1 MRFPQ
6 PIQAGDPRARA
17 TDESPLPTWPH
28 YDDEQI
34 AAVVDVLRSGQ
45 VNYWNGGQGRAFEEE
60 FASYAGTPHAVAVA
74 NGTLALELCLHA
86 LEVPQGADVIVPART
101 FLATASAVVARGC
114 RPIFADV
121 DPQSGNLSAETI
133 EAALTPNTRAIV
145 CVHLAGWPCEMDEIR
160 DLADRHDLKII
171 EDCAQA
177 HGAEYRGRP
186 VGSLGDAAAFSF
198 CTDKIISTG
207 GEGGM
212 VTLQDETAWRRA
224 WSYKDHGKC
233 WDRVYNAEHPDVFRW
248 LHESLGTNWRLTEM
262 QSALGRIQLRRL
274 PQSVETRR
282 QHASTL
288 SAVLEGHEAIRL
300 ARPPRHVKHSY
311 YKYYA
316 YLTPLALQQGTRR
329 DNFVRTLQSH
339 GVPAGS
345 GSCSEIYLEQ
355 AFQKL
360 NLGPHQPCR
369 VSQSLGE
376 TSLMI
381 PVHPTLS
388 PADVAGMG
396 RRIRGLLDRQSI
408 PDTESTAAA

>member
-1 MRFPQ
+1 M
-6 PIQAGDPRARA
+6 IRA
-17 TDESPLPTWPH
+17 PLRPTSRRCPTWPH

-45 VNYWNGGQGRAFEEE
+45 VNYWNGQQGRAFEQE
-60 FASYAGTPHAVAVA
+60 FAQFADVPHAVAVA

-86 LEVPQGADVIVPART
+86 LDVPQGADVIVPART

-121 DPQSGNLSAETI
+121 DPQSGNVSAETI
-133 EAALTPNTRAIV
+133 EAALTPNTRAVI
-145 CVHLAGWPCEMDEIR
+145 CVHLAGWPCEMDEIHQ
-160 DLADRHDLKII
+160 LAKQHDLQVI

-186 VGSLGDAAAFSF
+186 VGSLGHAAAFSF

-233 WDRVYNAEHPDVFRW
+233 WDRVYNAEHPGVFRW

-274 PQSVETRR
+274 PKLVETRR
-282 QHASTL
+282 QHATTL
-288 SAVLEGHEAIRL
+288 TATLEGHGAIRL
-300 ARPPRHVKHSY
+300 VQPPRHVKHSY

-316 YLTPLALQQGTRR
+316 YLTPLAWQSGQSR
-329 DNFVRTLQSH
+329 DELVCALQSQ
-339 GVPAGS
+339 GVPAGC

-360 NLGPHQPCR
+360 DLTPQRSCR
-369 VSQSLGE
+369 VARSLGE
-376 TSLMI
+376 TSLMF

-388 PADVAGMG
+388 TADVAQMG
-396 RRIRGLLDRQSI
+396 RRISGHLEQLVAPSVDSA
-408 PDTESTAAA
+408 SAA